1 MYHPQMI
8 EWVQTFRFRKAGKE
22 TIGTTGIN
30 RNYGN
35 DKFGTEI
42 ENMKKKGAAGD
53 VSGCKEG
60 RKERRI

>member
-22 TIGTTGIN
+22 TNGTTGIN

-35 DKFGTEI
+35 DKYGTEL
-42 ENMKKKGAAGD
+42 KT
-53 VSGCKEG
+53 
-60 RKERRI
+60 